1 MATKSSTTKKSAA
14 KKPDDRIGW
23 GIVGCGVIA
32 PTHAG
37 AVSASGTANLVACC
51 DIVPERAKAFAEKY
65 GLRAYDSMDA
75 MLKDDEVRAVSICTP
90 SGLHAEGCITAAAA
104 GRHVLCEKP
113 LDINLCAIDAAI
125 KACADANVKLSGV
138 FQRRTTPQSKKVRD
152 AVKSGKLGKLV
163 LGDAYQKYFRSHE
176 YYASGAWRATW
187 ALDGGGALMN
197 QGVHG
202 IDLLLFLMGDVKRL
216 SAYARRLVRNI
227 EVEDT
232 AVAIVEFVNGAVGV
246 IEGTTSVTPG
256 YDCQIEISGD
266 KGTIVLN
273 SDRISKWDIPGDEDQ
288 AESETGGPNTASDP
302 TALTAT
308 GHTAHV
314 IDLCGAI
321 KEDREPEIP
330 GREAR
335 RAVEVI
341 KAIYKSSRQGGATVE
356 FPLAYDEDGPGI
368 G

>member
-1 MATKSSTTKKSAA
+1 MPRKTAARQAAPKKA
-14 KKPDDRIGW
+14 DDRLGW
-23 GIVGCGVIA
+23 GLIGCGVIA

-37 AVSASGTANLVACC
+37 AIQDSGTARLVACC
-51 DIVPERAKAFAEKY
+51 DIVPGLAQDFADKH
-65 GLRAYDSMDA
+65 GALRAYDSMEA
-75 MLKDDEVRAVSICTP
+75 MLRDPEVQAVSVCTP
-90 SGLHAEGCITAAAA
+90 SGLHAQCCIAAAEA
-104 GRHVLCEKP
+104 GKHILCEKP
-113 LDINLCAIDAAI
+113 LDVTLEAIDAAI
-125 KACADANVKLSGV
+125 AACAAHHVKLSGV
-138 FQRRTTPQSKKVRD
+138 FQRRTYASSRKVRE
-152 AVKSGKLGKLV
+152 AVRTGKLGKLV

-187 ALDGGGALMN
+187 DLDGGGALMN

-202 IDLLLFLMGDVKRL
+202 IDLLLYLMGDVKRL

-232 AVAIVEFVNGAVGV
+232 AVAVVEFVNGAVGV

-256 YDCQIEISGD
+256 YGCKIEISGD
-266 KGTIVLN
+266 HGTISLDGDN
-273 SDRISKWDIPGDEDQ
+273 IAKWDIQGEESQ
-288 AESETGGPNTASDP
+288 AEGAATEKGTAADP
-302 TALTAT
+302 KALTAT

-314 IDLCGAI
+314 RDLCAAI
-321 KEDREPEIP
+321 RDNREPEIP

-341 KAIYKSSRQGGATVE
+341 KAIYKSSREGGATVE
-356 FPLAYDEDGPGI
+356 LPLSYCDDAPGI